1 MNMELEQMC
10 SSDDFEY
17 NPLIS
22 IFDLDVVSPQP
33 MNHLGSIS
41 KTKLWPNASPKKN
54 MALNMATVIKIY
66 NFIKRLR
73 LSLNCRYNI

>member
-41 KTKLWPNASPKKN
+41 QTKLRPNASPKK
-54 MALNMATVIKIY
+54 KHGQ
-66 NFIKRLR
+66 
-73 LSLNCRYNI
+73 